1 MLYWEN
7 TNKKKV
13 GEVTSVSDKVD
24 FREKKNTMNK
34 ERCYIMIQGSIHQEN
49 ITTLNLYAPNNRAL
63 NYMEQ
68 KLLG

>member
-1 MLYWEN
+1 MLYCVN

-13 GEVTSVSDKVD
+13 GEITLVSDKVD

-34 ERCYIMIQGSIHQEN
+34 ERYYIMKQGSIHQEN
-49 ITTLNLYAPNNRAL
+49 ITILNLYAPNDRAL

-68 KLLG
+68 SY